1 MMLRPAW
8 KLARGL
14 SEVPAMSVSMWNS
27 LEVWEAGCTEKKN
40 HLLAQGITGQ
50 KPK

>member
-14 SEVPAMSVSMWNS
+14 REVPAMSVSMWS
-27 LEVWEAGCTEKKN
+27 SVEVWEVGCTEKKN
-40 HLLAQGITGQ
+40 HLLAQDSTGL